1 MAASDLARPTGK
13 SLSADDATLSLVR
26 ATIIVLVLLLAALLA
41 WATLMPV
48 KEAVVTAGQ
57 VVPSGNAQVVQHLEG
72 GIVASILVKDSDLV
86 EAGQPLV
93 IFDPKQVQ
101 AERDQMNAR
110 LLTLDLRAERLRAFA
125 AGREPDFAHAAAAD
139 AIQMAPPTAPPMAA
153 QAEAQVADQ
162 QLIYDTQRQARD
174 TAIAVLRSQVSQRE
188 AELALYEGQLASIKD
203 QITLI
208 TGSVDIRN
216 KLESMGLSSKLQS
229 LETQRE
235 QSRLMGEQRRIEGQ
249 IIATQQ
255 AITEAG
261 NRILDQSAKLS
272 QDAVT
277 EMGTVTAEIAQL
289 REARAKL
296 DDRAQRLTV
305 LSPVRGLV
313 QDLRVNT
320 VGAVV
325 PEGGVLM
332 QVVPVDHEMTV
343 EAHVTPRDVGQL
355 HVGLEAT
362 VKVLTYDFARY
373 GAIPGTLLRIS
384 ASTFLDEQHR
394 PYYKAIIGL
403 SRNHVGRDDVH
414 HPVLP
419 GMTTQ
424 VEMTTGER
432 SLLEYLLKPIYFA
445 LSDSFNER

>member
-26 ATIIVLVLLLAALLA
+26 ATILVLVLLLAALLA

-48 KEAVVTAGQ
+48 KEAVVTPGQ

-72 GIVASILVKDSDLV
+72 GIVSSILVKDSDLV
-86 EAGQPLV
+86 DIGQPLV
-93 IFDPKQVQ
+93 VFDPKQVQ
-101 AERDQMNAR
+101 SELEQMNAR
-110 LLTLDLRAERLRAFA
+110 LSALDLRAERLRAFA
-125 AGREPDFAHAAAAD
+125 AGREPDFERFSGAD
-139 AIQMAPPTAPPMAA
+139 P
-153 QAEAQVADQ
+153 AQVADQ
-162 QLIYDTQRQARD
+162 RLIFDTQKRARD
-174 TAIAVLRSQVSQRE
+174 TATAVLQSQVAQRE
-188 AELALYEGQLASIKD
+188 AELSLYEGQLASIKD
-203 QITLI
+203 QIALI

-235 QSRLMGEQRRIEGQ
+235 QSRLMGEERRIESQ
-249 IIATQQ
+249 FITTRQ
-255 AITEAG
+255 AIAEAG
-261 NRILDQSAKLS
+261 NRILDQTAKLS

-296 DDRAQRLTV
+296 DDRSKRLTV

-313 QDLRVNT
+313 QDLKINT

-332 QVVPVDHEMTV
+332 QIVPIDHEMTV
-343 EAHVTPRDVGQL
+343 EAHITPRDVGQL
-355 HVGLEAT
+355 HVGLGAT

-373 GAIPGTLLRIS
+373 GAIPGTLRQIS
-384 ASTFLDEQHR
+384 ATTLLDEQKR

-403 SRNHVGRDDVH
+403 DRNHVGREDDAQR
-414 HPVLP
+414 PVLP
-419 GMTTQ
+419 GMTVQ
-424 VEMTTGER
+424 VDMTTGER
-432 SLLEYLLKPIYFA
+432 SLLEYLLKPIYVA
-445 LSDSFNER
+445 LSDSFHER

>member
-26 ATIIVLVLLLAALLA
+26 ATILVLVVLMAALLT

-72 GIVASILVKDSDLV
+72 GIVSSILVKEGDLV
-86 EAGQPLV
+86 EAGQPLIV
-93 IFDPKQVQ
+93 FDPKQVQ
-101 AERDQMNAR
+101 AEREQMNAR
-110 LLTLDLRAERLRAFA
+110 LLTLELRAERLRAFA
-125 AGREPDFAHAAAAD
+125 AGRTPDFARVAGPD
-139 AIQMAPPTAPPMAA
+139 TP
-153 QAEAQVADQ
+153 QAEAQTADQ
-162 QLIYDTQRQARD
+162 RLIYDTQRQARD
-174 TAIAVLRSQVSQRE
+174 TAIAVLRAQVSQRE

-203 QITLI
+203 QITFI

-305 LSPVRGLV
+305 PSPVRGLV
-313 QDLRVNT
+313 QDLRINT
-320 VGAVV
+320 IGAVV

-343 EAHVTPRDVGQL
+343 EAHVTPRDVGHLQ
-355 HVGLEAT
+355 VGQEAT

-373 GAIPGTLLRIS
+373 GAITGTLLRIS

-394 PYYKAIIGL
+394 PYYKAVVAL
-403 SRNHVGRDDVH
+403 SRNHVGRDEVR

-424 VEMTTGER
+424 VELPTGER

>member
-26 ATIIVLVLLLAALLA
+26 ATIVVLVLLLAALLT

-57 VVPSGNAQVVQHLEG
+57 VVPSGNSQVVQHLEG
-72 GIVASILVKDSDLV
+72 GIVSAILVKEGDLV
-86 EAGQPLV
+86 EAGQPLIV
-93 IFDPKQVQ
+93 FDPKQVQ
-101 AERDQMNAR
+101 AEREQMNAR
-110 LLTLDLRAERLRAFA
+110 LLTLELRAERLRAFA
-125 AGREPDFAHAAAAD
+125 AGREPDFIRAAG
-139 AIQMAPPTAPPMAA
+139 PGTP
-153 QAEAQVADQ
+153 QAEAQKEAQIADQ
-162 QLIYDTQRQARD
+162 RLIYDTQRKARD
-174 TAIAVLRSQVSQRE
+174 TAIAVLQAQVSQRE
-188 AELALYEGQLASIKD
+188 AELALYEGQLANIKD
-203 QITLI
+203 QITFI

-216 KLESMGLSSKLQS
+216 RLESMGLSSKLQS

-296 DDRAQRLTV
+296 DDRAERLTV
-305 LSPVRGLV
+305 PSPVRGLV
-313 QDLRVNT
+313 QDLRINT
-320 VGAVV
+320 IGAVV

-332 QVVPVDHEMTV
+332 QIVPVDHDMTV
-343 EAHVTPRDVGQL
+343 EAHVTPRDVGHLQ
-355 HVGLEAT
+355 VGQEAT

-373 GAIPGTLLRIS
+373 GAITGTLQRIS
-384 ASTFLDEQHR
+384 ASTFLDEQKR
-394 PYYKAIIGL
+394 PYYKAVVAL
-403 SRNHVGRDDVH
+403 SRNHVGRDDVE

-424 VEMTTGER
+424 VELPTGER

>member
-13 SLSADDATLSLVR
+13 SLNADDAMLSLVR
-26 ATIIVLVLLLAALLA
+26 ATILVLVLLLAALLA

-57 VVPSGNAQVVQHLEG
+57 VAPSGNAQVVQHLEG
-72 GIVASILVKDSDLV
+72 GIVSEILVKDSDLV

-93 IFDPKQVQ
+93 VFDAKQVK
-101 AERDQMNAR
+101 AELEQMNAR

-125 AGREPDFAHAAAAD
+125 AGRAPDFARFAGAD
-139 AIQMAPPTAPPMAA
+139 PT
-153 QAEAQVADQ
+153 QVADQ
-162 QLIYDTQRQARD
+162 RLIFETQRQARD
-174 TAIAVLRSQVSQRE
+174 TATAVLRAQVSQRE

-203 QITLI
+203 QIALI
-208 TGSVDIRN
+208 TGSVDIRT

-235 QSRLMGEQRRIEGQ
+235 QSRLLGEQRRIEGQ
-249 IIATQQ
+249 IIATRQ

-261 NRILDQSAKLS
+261 NRILDQTAKLA
-272 QDAVT
+272 QDAIT

-289 REARAKL
+289 REAKAKL

-332 QVVPVDHEMTV
+332 QVVPVDHAMTV

-355 HVGLEAT
+355 HIGLGAT

-373 GAIPGTLLRIS
+373 GAIPGKLQRIS

-394 PYYKAIIGL
+394 PYYKAIIEL
-403 SRNHVGRDDVH
+403 ERNHVGQDDTQ

-432 SLLEYLLKPIYFA
+432 SLLDYLLKPIYFA
-445 LSDSFNER
+445 LSDSFTER

>member
-1 MAASDLARPTGK
+1 MST
-13 SLSADDATLSLVR
+13 
-26 ATIIVLVLLLAALLA
+26 
-41 WATLMPV
+41 
-48 KEAVVTAGQ
+48 
-57 VVPSGNAQVVQHLEG
+57 
-72 GIVASILVKDSDLV
+72 ILVKETDLV
-86 EAGQPLV
+86 EAGQPLIV
-93 IFDPKQVQ
+93 FDPKQVQ
-101 AERDQMNAR
+101 AEREQMNAR
-110 LLTLDLRAERLRAFA
+110 LLTLELRAERLRAFA
-125 AGREPDFAHAAAAD
+125 AGREPEFLRVAGAD
-139 AIQMAPPTAPPMAA
+139 TP
-153 QAEAQVADQ
+153 QAEAQIADQ
-162 QLIYDTQRQARD
+162 RLIYDTQSQARD
-174 TAIAVLRSQVSQRE
+174 TAIAVLRAQVSQRE

-203 QITLI
+203 QITFI

-216 KLESMGLSSKLQS
+216 KLELMGLSSKLQS

-249 IIATQQ
+249 IIATHQ

-261 NRILDQSAKLS
+261 NRILDQTAKLA
-272 QDAVT
+272 QDAVN

-296 DDRAQRLTV
+296 
-305 LSPVRGLV
+305 V
-313 QDLRVNT
+313 QDLRINT

-332 QVVPVDHEMTV
+332 QIVPIDHEMTV
-343 EAHVTPRDVGQL
+343 EAHVTPRDVGHL
-355 HVGLEAT
+355 HVGQEAT

-373 GAIPGTLLRIS
+373 GAITGTLQRIS

-394 PYYKAIIGL
+394 PYYKAVIAL
-403 SRNHVGRDDVH
+403 SRNHVGRDDAQ
-414 HPVLP
+414 HPILP

>member
-93 IFDPKQVQ
+93 VFDPKQVQ
-101 AERDQMNAR
+101 AERDQMSAR

-125 AGREPDFAHAAAAD
+125 AGREPDFAHAASAD
-139 AIQMAPPTAPPMAA
+139 AIQMAAPMAM

-403 SRNHVGRDDVH
+403 SRNHVGRDDVRQ
-414 HPVLP
+414 PVLP

>member
-13 SLSADDATLSLVR
+13 SLSADDASLSLVR
-26 ATIIVLVLLLAALLA
+26 ATIVVLVLLLAALLT

-57 VVPSGNAQVVQHLEG
+57 VVPSGNSQVVQHLEG
-72 GIVASILVKDSDLV
+72 GIVSAILVKEGDLV
-86 EAGQPLV
+86 EAGQPLIV
-93 IFDPKQVQ
+93 FDPKQVR
-101 AERDQMNAR
+101 AEREQMNAR
-110 LLTLDLRAERLRAFA
+110 LLTLELRAERLRAFA
-125 AGREPDFAHAAAAD
+125 AGREPDFTRVAGPD
-139 AIQMAPPTAPPMAA
+139 TPQVEA
-153 QAEAQVADQ
+153 QKEAQVADQ
-162 QLIYDTQRQARD
+162 RLIYDTQRKARD
-174 TAIAVLRSQVSQRE
+174 TAIAVLQAQVSQRE
-188 AELALYEGQLASIKD
+188 AELALYEGQLANIKD
-203 QITLI
+203 QITFI

-216 KLESMGLSSKLQS
+216 RLESMGLSSKLQS

-296 DDRAQRLTV
+296 DDRAERLTV
-305 LSPVRGLV
+305 PSPVRGLV
-313 QDLRVNT
+313 QDLRINT
-320 VGAVV
+320 IGAVV

-332 QVVPVDHEMTV
+332 QIVPVDHEMTV
-343 EAHVTPRDVGQL
+343 EAHVTPRDVGHLQI
-355 HVGLEAT
+355 GQEAT

-373 GAIPGTLLRIS
+373 GAITGTLQRIS
-384 ASTFLDEQHR
+384 ASTFLDEQKR
-394 PYYKAIIGL
+394 PYYKAVVAL
-403 SRNHVGRDDVH
+403 SRNHVGRDDVQ

-424 VEMTTGER
+424 VEMPTGKR

>member
-26 ATIIVLVLLLAALLA
+26 ATIIVLVLLLVALLA

-72 GIVASILVKDSDLV
+72 GIVAQILVKDSDLV

-93 IFDPKQVQ
+93 VFDPKQVQ
-101 AERDQMNAR
+101 AERDQMSAR

-125 AGREPDFAHAAAAD
+125 AGREPDFAHAASAD
-139 AIQMAPPTAPPMAA
+139 AIQMAAPMAM

-403 SRNHVGRDDVH
+403 SRNHVGRDDVRQ
-414 HPVLP
+414 PVLP

>member
-26 ATIIVLVLLLAALLA
+26 ATIVVLVLLLAALLT

-57 VVPSGNAQVVQHLEG
+57 VVPSGNSQVVQHLEG
-72 GIVASILVKDSDLV
+72 GIVSAILVKEGDLV
-86 EAGQPLV
+86 EAGQPLIV
-93 IFDPKQVQ
+93 FDPKQVQ
-101 AERDQMNAR
+101 AEREQMNAR
-110 LLTLDLRAERLRAFA
+110 LLTLELRAERLRAFA
-125 AGREPDFAHAAAAD
+125 AGREPDFTRAAG
-139 AIQMAPPTAPPMAA
+139 PGTP
-153 QAEAQVADQ
+153 QAEAQKETQIADQ
-162 QLIYDTQRQARD
+162 RLIYDTQRKARD
-174 TAIAVLRSQVSQRE
+174 TAIAVLQAQVSQRE
-188 AELALYEGQLASIKD
+188 AELALYEGQLANIKD
-203 QITLI
+203 QITFI

-216 KLESMGLSSKLQS
+216 RLESMGLSSKLQS

-296 DDRAQRLTV
+296 DDRAERLTV
-305 LSPVRGLV
+305 PSPVRGLV

-320 VGAVV
+320 IGAVV

-332 QVVPVDHEMTV
+332 QIVPVDHEMTV
-343 EAHVTPRDVGQL
+343 EAHVTPRDVGHLQ
-355 HVGLEAT
+355 VGQEAT

-373 GAIPGTLLRIS
+373 GAITGTLQRIS
-384 ASTFLDEQHR
+384 ASTFLDEQKR
-394 PYYKAIIGL
+394 PYYKAVVAL
-403 SRNHVGRDDVH
+403 SRNHVGRDDVE

-424 VEMTTGER
+424 VELPTGER

>member
-1 MAASDLARPTGK
+1 MASELARPAGK

-26 ATIIVLVLLLAALLA
+26 ATILVLFLLLVALLA
-41 WATLMPV
+41 WAALMPV
-48 KEAVVTAGQ
+48 KEAVVTPGQ

-86 EAGQPLV
+86 EAGQPLAV
-93 IFDPKQVQ
+93 FDPKQVK
-101 AERDQMNAR
+101 AEQEQMNAR
-110 LLTLDLRAERLRAFA
+110 LLTLELRAERLRAFA
-125 AGREPDFAHAAAAD
+125 AGRAPDFTRFKGAD
-139 AIQMAPPTAPPMAA
+139 A
-153 QAEAQVADQ
+153 EQVADQ
-162 QLIYDTQRQARD
+162 RLIFGTQVQARD
-174 TAIAVLRSQVSQRE
+174 TAVAVLRSQVAQRE
-188 AELALYEGQLASIKD
+188 AELALYEGQLGSIRD
-203 QITLI
+203 QIALI

-216 KLESMGLSSKLQS
+216 KLEVMGLSSKLQS

-235 QSRLMGEQRRIEGQ
+235 QARLMGEERRIESQ
-249 IIATQQ
+249 LLTTRQ
-255 AITEAG
+255 AIAEAG
-261 NRILDQSAKLS
+261 NRILDQTAKLS

-296 DDRAQRLTV
+296 DDRSERLTV
-305 LSPVRGLV
+305 ASPVRGLV
-313 QDLRVNT
+313 QDLKINT
-320 VGAVV
+320 IGAVV

-332 QVVPVDHEMTV
+332 QIVPVDHEMTV

-355 HVGLEAT
+355 HPGMGAT

-373 GAIPGTLLRIS
+373 GAIPGTLRRIS

-394 PYYKAIIGL
+394 PYYKAVIGL
-403 SRNHVGRDDVH
+403 SRNHVGREDDAT

-419 GMTTQ
+419 GMTVQ

-432 SLLEYLLKPIYFA
+432 SLMDYLLKPIYFA
-445 LSDSFNER
+445 LSDSFTER

>member
-1 MAASDLARPTGK
+1 MAASDLARPAGK

-26 ATIIVLVLLLAALLA
+26 ATILVLVLLLAALLA

-48 KEAVVTAGQ
+48 KEAVVTPGQ

-72 GIVASILVKDSDLV
+72 GIVSAILVKDSDLV
-86 EAGQPLV
+86 EAGQPLAV
-93 IFDPKQVQ
+93 FDPKQVQ
-101 AERDQMNAR
+101 AELEQMNAR
-110 LLTLDLRAERLRAFA
+110 LSTLDLRAERLRAFA
-125 AGREPDFAHAAAAD
+125 AGREPDFERFPGAD
-139 AIQMAPPTAPPMAA
+139 P
-153 QAEAQVADQ
+153 AQVADQ
-162 QLIYDTQRQARD
+162 RLIFDTQKQARD
-174 TAIAVLRSQVSQRE
+174 TATAVLRSQVGQRE
-188 AELALYEGQLASIKD
+188 AELSLYEGQLASIKD
-203 QITLI
+203 QIALI

-235 QSRLMGEQRRIEGQ
+235 QSRLMGEERRIESQ
-249 IIATQQ
+249 FVTTRQ
-255 AITEAG
+255 AIAEAG
-261 NRILDQSAKLS
+261 NRILDQTAKLS
-272 QDAVT
+272 QDAVN

-296 DDRAQRLTV
+296 DDRSKRLTV

-313 QDLRVNT
+313 QDLKINT

-332 QVVPVDHEMTV
+332 QIVPIDHEMTV

-355 HVGLEAT
+355 HVGLAAT

-373 GAIPGTLLRIS
+373 GAIPGTLRRIS
-384 ASTFLDEQHR
+384 ATTFLDEQHR
-394 PYYKAIIGL
+394 PYYKAVIGL
-403 SRNHVGRDDVH
+403 DRNHVGREEDTQ

-419 GMTTQ
+419 GMTVQ
-424 VEMTTGER
+424 VDMTTGER
-432 SLLEYLLKPIYFA
+432 SLLEYLLKPIYVA
-445 LSDSFNER
+445 LSDSFHER

>member
-26 ATIIVLVLLLAALLA
+26 ATILVLVLLLAALLT

-57 VVPSGNAQVVQHLEG
+57 VVPSGNSQVVQHLEG
-72 GIVASILVKDSDLV
+72 GIVSAILVKEGDLV
-86 EAGQPLV
+86 EAGQPLIV
-93 IFDPKQVQ
+93 FDPKQVQ
-101 AERDQMNAR
+101 AEREQMNAR
-110 LLTLDLRAERLRAFA
+110 LLTLELRAERLRAFA
-125 AGREPDFAHAAAAD
+125 AGREPDFARVAGPG
-139 AIQMAPPTAPPMAA
+139 MP
-153 QAEAQVADQ
+153 QAEAQREAQIADQ
-162 QLIYDTQRQARD
+162 RLIYDTQRKARD
-174 TAIAVLRSQVSQRE
+174 TAIAVLQAQVSQRE
-188 AELALYEGQLASIKD
+188 AELALYEGQLANIKD
-203 QITLI
+203 QITFI

-216 KLESMGLSSKLQS
+216 RLESMGLSSKLQS

-249 IIATQQ
+249 IIATRQ

-296 DDRAQRLTV
+296 DDRAERLTV
-305 LSPVRGLV
+305 PSPVRGLV
-313 QDLRVNT
+313 QDLRINT
-320 VGAVV
+320 IGAVV

-332 QVVPVDHEMTV
+332 QIVPVDHEMTV
-343 EAHVTPRDVGQL
+343 EAHVTPRDVGHLQ
-355 HVGLEAT
+355 VGQEAT

-373 GAIPGTLLRIS
+373 GAITGTLQRIS
-384 ASTFLDEQHR
+384 ASTFLDEQKR
-394 PYYKAIIGL
+394 PYYKAVVAL
-403 SRNHVGRDDVH
+403 SRNHVGRDDVE

-424 VEMTTGER
+424 VEMPTGER

>member
-26 ATIIVLVLLLAALLA
+26 ATILVLVLLLAALLT

-57 VVPSGNAQVVQHLEG
+57 VVPSGNSQVVQHLEG
-72 GIVASILVKDSDLV
+72 GIVSAILVKEGDLV
-86 EAGQPLV
+86 EAGQPLIV
-93 IFDPKQVQ
+93 FDPKQVQ
-101 AERDQMNAR
+101 AEREQMNAR
-110 LLTLDLRAERLRAFA
+110 LLTLELRAERLRAFA
-125 AGREPDFAHAAAAD
+125 AGREPDFARVAGPG
-139 AIQMAPPTAPPMAA
+139 MP
-153 QAEAQVADQ
+153 QAEAQREAQIADQ
-162 QLIYDTQRQARD
+162 RLIYDTQRKARD
-174 TAIAVLRSQVSQRE
+174 TAIAVLQAQVSQRE
-188 AELALYEGQLASIKD
+188 AELALYEGQLANIKD
-203 QITLI
+203 QITFI

-216 KLESMGLSSKLQS
+216 RLESMGLSSKLQS

-296 DDRAQRLTV
+296 DDRAERLTV
-305 LSPVRGLV
+305 PSPVRGLV
-313 QDLRVNT
+313 QDLRINT
-320 VGAVV
+320 IGAVV

-332 QVVPVDHEMTV
+332 QIVPVDHEMTV
-343 EAHVTPRDVGQL
+343 EAHVTPRDVGHLQ
-355 HVGLEAT
+355 VGQEAT

-373 GAIPGTLLRIS
+373 GAITGTLQRIS
-384 ASTFLDEQHR
+384 ASTFLDEQKR
-394 PYYKAIIGL
+394 PYYKAVVAL
-403 SRNHVGRDDVH
+403 SRNHVGRDEVQ

-424 VEMTTGER
+424 VEMPTGER

>member
-26 ATIIVLVLLLAALLA
+26 ATILVLVLLLAALLT

-57 VVPSGNAQVVQHLEG
+57 VVPSGNSQVVQHLEG
-72 GIVASILVKDSDLV
+72 GIVSAILVKESDLV
-86 EAGQPLV
+86 EAGQPLIV
-93 IFDPKQVQ
+93 FDPKQVQ
-101 AERDQMNAR
+101 AEREQMNAR
-110 LLTLDLRAERLRAFA
+110 LLTLELRAERLRAFA
-125 AGREPDFAHAAAAD
+125 AGREPDFARVAG
-139 AIQMAPPTAPPMAA
+139 PGTP
-153 QAEAQVADQ
+153 QAEAQREAQIADQ
-162 QLIYDTQRQARD
+162 RLIYDTQRKARD
-174 TAIAVLRSQVSQRE
+174 TAIAVLQAQVSQRE
-188 AELALYEGQLASIKD
+188 AELALYEGQLANIKD
-203 QITLI
+203 QITFI

-216 KLESMGLSSKLQS
+216 RLESMGLSSKLQS

-296 DDRAQRLTV
+296 DDRAERLTV
-305 LSPVRGLV
+305 PSPVRGLV
-313 QDLRVNT
+313 QDLRINT
-320 VGAVV
+320 IGAVV

-332 QVVPVDHEMTV
+332 QIVPVDHEMTV
-343 EAHVTPRDVGQL
+343 EAHVTPRDVGHLQ
-355 HVGLEAT
+355 VGQEAT

-373 GAIPGTLLRIS
+373 GAITGTLQRIS
-384 ASTFLDEQHR
+384 ASTFLDEQKR
-394 PYYKAIIGL
+394 PYYKAVVAL
-403 SRNHVGRDDVH
+403 SRNHVGRDEVQ

-424 VEMTTGER
+424 VEMPTGER

>member
-26 ATIIVLVLLLAALLA
+26 ATILVLVLLLAALLA

-48 KEAVVTAGQ
+48 KEAVVTPGQ

-72 GIVASILVKDSDLV
+72 GIVSAILVKDSDLV
-86 EAGQPLV
+86 EAGQPLAV
-93 IFDPKQVQ
+93 FDPKQVQ
-101 AERDQMNAR
+101 AELEQMNAR
-110 LLTLDLRAERLRAFA
+110 LSTLDLRAERLRAFA
-125 AGREPDFAHAAAAD
+125 AGREPDFERFPGAD
-139 AIQMAPPTAPPMAA
+139 P
-153 QAEAQVADQ
+153 AQVADQ
-162 QLIYDTQRQARD
+162 RLIFDTQKQARD
-174 TAIAVLRSQVSQRE
+174 TATAVLRSQVGQRE
-188 AELALYEGQLASIKD
+188 AELSLYEGQLASIKD
-203 QITLI
+203 QIALI

-235 QSRLMGEQRRIEGQ
+235 QSRLMGEERRIESQ
-249 IIATQQ
+249 FVTTRQ
-255 AITEAG
+255 AIAEAG
-261 NRILDQSAKLS
+261 NRILDQTAKLS
-272 QDAVT
+272 QDAVN

-296 DDRAQRLTV
+296 DDRSKRLTV

-313 QDLRVNT
+313 QDLKINT

-332 QVVPVDHEMTV
+332 QIVPIDHEMTV

-355 HVGLEAT
+355 HVGLAAT

-373 GAIPGTLLRIS
+373 GAIPGTLRRIS
-384 ASTFLDEQHR
+384 ATTFLDEQHR
-394 PYYKAIIGL
+394 PYYKAVIGL
-403 SRNHVGRDDVH
+403 DRNHVGREEDTQ

-419 GMTTQ
+419 GMTVQ
-424 VEMTTGER
+424 VDMTTGER
-432 SLLEYLLKPIYFA
+432 SLLEYLLKPIYVA
-445 LSDSFNER
+445 LSDSFHER

>member
-26 ATIIVLVLLLAALLA
+26 ATILVLVLLLAALLA

-48 KEAVVTAGQ
+48 KEAVVTPGQ

-72 GIVASILVKDSDLV
+72 GIVSAILVKDSDLV
-86 EAGQPLV
+86 EAGQPLAV
-93 IFDPKQVQ
+93 FDPKQVQ
-101 AERDQMNAR
+101 AELEQMNAR
-110 LLTLDLRAERLRAFA
+110 LSTLDLRAERLRAFA
-125 AGREPDFAHAAAAD
+125 AGREPDFERFPGAD
-139 AIQMAPPTAPPMAA
+139 P
-153 QAEAQVADQ
+153 AQVADQ
-162 QLIYDTQRQARD
+162 RLIFDTQKQARD
-174 TAIAVLRSQVSQRE
+174 TATAVLRSQVGQRE
-188 AELALYEGQLASIKD
+188 AELSLYEGQLASIKD
-203 QITLI
+203 QIALI

-235 QSRLMGEQRRIEGQ
+235 QSRLMGEERRIESQ
-249 IIATQQ
+249 FVTTRQ
-255 AITEAG
+255 AIAEAG
-261 NRILDQSAKLS
+261 NRILDQTAKLS

-296 DDRAQRLTV
+296 DDRSKRLTV

-313 QDLRVNT
+313 QDLKINT

-332 QVVPVDHEMTV
+332 QIVPIDHEMTV

-355 HVGLEAT
+355 HVGLAAT

-373 GAIPGTLLRIS
+373 GAIPGTLRRIS
-384 ASTFLDEQHR
+384 ATTFLDEQHR
-394 PYYKAIIGL
+394 PYYKAVIGL
-403 SRNHVGRDDVH
+403 DRNHVGREEDTQ

-419 GMTTQ
+419 GMTVQ
-424 VEMTTGER
+424 VDMTTGER
-432 SLLEYLLKPIYFA
+432 SLLEYLLKPIYVA
-445 LSDSFNER
+445 LSDSFHER

>member
-26 ATIIVLVLLLAALLA
+26 ATILVLVLLLAALLA

-86 EAGQPLV
+86 EAGQPLAV
-93 IFDPKQVQ
+93 FDPKQVQ
-101 AERDQMNAR
+101 SELEQMNAR

-125 AGREPDFAHAAAAD
+125 AGREPDFGRFAGAD
-139 AIQMAPPTAPPMAA
+139 P
-153 QAEAQVADQ
+153 AQVADQ
-162 QLIYDTQRQARD
+162 RLIFDTQSQARD
-174 TAIAVLRSQVSQRE
+174 TAIAVLRAQVSQRV
-188 AELALYEGQLASIKD
+188 AELALYQGQLASIRD
-203 QITLI
+203 QIALI

-235 QSRLMGEQRRIEGQ
+235 QSRLMGEERRIEGQ
-249 IIATQQ
+249 IVATRQ

-261 NRILDQSAKLS
+261 NRILDQSAKLA
-272 QDAVT
+272 QDAVN

-289 REARAKL
+289 REARGKL
-296 DDRAQRLTV
+296 DDRSHRLTV

-332 QVVPVDHEMTV
+332 QIVPVDHEMTV

-355 HVGLEAT
+355 HIGLEAT

-373 GAIPGTLLRIS
+373 GSIPGKLLRIS

-394 PYYKAIIGL
+394 PYYKAIVGL
-403 SRNHVGRDDVH
+403 SRNYVGHDDAQ